1 MNFVPRLVTDQT
13 ASSAAE
19 FAISLPILLI
29 LIFISIDGGR
39 YIYDTNRIE
48 KATQFGARFAVVT
61 NPAASDLA
69 GIDYVGQTFGGV
81 TLTQGDRIPAA
92 ALASFDCTSTGCT
105 NGHTLDSTA
114 FGNIVAR
121 MQLIMPELQSSNV
134 TVSYVGSGLGYAGDP
149 SGMQI
154 SPLVTVTVSQRTWQP
169 ISSFLLFN
177 AKYPKISTTLT
188 AEDSI
193 GAQSF

>member
-1 MNFVPRLVTDQT
+1 MNLVRRLLTDQS

-19 FAISLPILLI
+19 FAMALPLLLI
-29 LIFISIDGGR
+29 LIFLSIDGGR

-69 GIDYVGQTFGGV
+69 GIDYVGQTVGGV
-81 TLTQGDRIPAA
+81 TLTQGDRIPTA
-92 ALASFDCTSTGCT
+92 ALASFDCISTGCT
-105 NGHTLDSTA
+105 NGHTLDSSA

-121 MQLIMPELQSSNV
+121 MQLIMPELKSSDV

-154 SPLVTVTVSQRTWQP
+154 SPLVTVKVSKRTWQP
-169 ISSFLLFN
+169 VSGFLLLN
-177 AKYPKISTTLT
+177 ASYPAISTTLT
-188 AEDSI
+188 AEDSV
-193 GAQSF
+193 GAQSY

>member
-1 MNFVPRLVTDQT
+1 MNLLHRLINDRS

-19 FAISLPILLI
+19 FALALPLLLI
-29 LIFISIDGGR
+29 LIFLSIDGGR

-69 GIDYVGQTFGGV
+69 GIDYVGQTVGGV

-154 SPLVTVTVSQRTWQP
+154 SPLVTVKISQRTWQP
-169 ISSFLLFN
+169 VSGFLLLN
-177 AKYPKISTTLT
+177 ASYPTISTTLT
-188 AEDSI
+188 AEDSV
-193 GAQSF
+193 GSQSY

>member
-1 MNFVPRLVTDQT
+1 MSLVRRFITDQSG
-13 ASSAAE
+13 SSAAE
-19 FAISLPILLI
+19 FAMTLPLLLI
-29 LIFISIDGGR
+29 LIFLSIDGGR

-69 GIDYVGQTFGGV
+69 GIDYVGQTVGGV

-105 NGHTLDSTA
+105 NGHTLDATA

-121 MQLIMPELQSSNV
+121 MQLIMPELQSANV

-154 SPLVTVTVSQRTWQP
+154 SPLVTVKVSQRTWQP
-169 ISSFLLFN
+169 VSGFLLLN
-177 AKYPKISTTLT
+177 AKYPVISTTLS
-188 AEDSI
+188 AEDSV
-193 GAQSF
+193 GSQSY